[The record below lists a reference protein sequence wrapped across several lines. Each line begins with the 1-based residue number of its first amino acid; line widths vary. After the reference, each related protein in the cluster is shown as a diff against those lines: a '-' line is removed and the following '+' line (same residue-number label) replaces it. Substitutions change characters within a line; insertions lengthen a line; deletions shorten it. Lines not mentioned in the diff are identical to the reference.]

1 MEKFLL
7 KMARQLNG
15 LDEASLM
22 SLWDK
27 YSALVQRF
35 EPSKRW
41 EEQVLVFSFIQS
53 MRWKNQLFNCR
64 WAAGLAQ
71 ERKGHSVAPAE
82 HAPISALEDLGPPE
96 SESNESGGGPAKGS
110 RLKAGAKVLAF
121 RPSKDDQSP

>member
-1 MEKFLL
+1 MEKLLL

-71 ERKGHSVAPAE
+71 ERKGHPVAPVE
-82 HAPISALEDLGPPE
+82 HSPIAVLEDMEPPK
-96 SESNESGGGPAKGS
+96 SESSESGGWPAKGN

-121 RPSKDDQSP
+121 RPPKDDQST